1 MNREQTTICLPAEL
15 MEQLRREAQER
26 GIGFNGYPMSLIR
39 KARKE
44 L

>member
-1 MNREQTTICLPAEL
+1 MNREQTIIRLSAEL

-26 GIGFNGYPMSLIR
+26 GISFNDYPMILIR